1 MKIKYLI
8 DNLISPNIQALDFV
22 DRYASVVKT
31 INISIGDSVKRYP
44 IACDVTEQDC
54 ANNGRYQDLVPDD
67 SKMSVLYWEE
77 LQPMQVSGF
86 TPTKTFKN
94 RVFKGSAR
102 LIVWVNLAKMG
113 QTSCTT
119 PIEVLLELE
128 KAITQNIQITSGVF
142 QNSRVEILPTR
153 TEGNIDTIFGKY
165 SYPKTKN
172 FYLSPFDFFAID
184 VSFTIT
190 QCLTKGASFVLSP
203 SVDCANG
210 GTVEDACTLLL
221 QRLTTEQKND
231 CILPSYD
238 FSNPVVQDATTPTQQ
253 ADLSNWLCTPVNPYS
268 YLLDGINEGFSLTSS
283 TLNALNGFQPYTITS
298 WVRSTNYNLL
308 QYIFSKAVSGSAG
321 YGFYLGSGVVQ
332 AGVGGTIGDSAVKR
346 GIIPLTSNTWYHLAV
361 TYNGSGDA
369 NGFNFYVD
377 GVLLTNTAI
386 VSNSFSTSTLTSS
399 PVRIGSNNAASSFFS
414 GNICYT
420 RQWGREFTLSDI
432 VSDYHSRVLLPN
444 AIYPLDLI
452 FGFTP
457 SDLDIFANDRW
468 NTKNEAEPNNGF
480 GSSNVEFSKRS
491 TSIPF

>member
-1 MKIKYLI
+1 MINGQNPTLPTPTDPVEIDQAIQDLQLRLSTNLVWLTHGYGRAYIHVDETKSKKYTYPAIYLGKQNTAYNFFLASPDNDKTGQSFFLVDTERVQNFALGQYNMLQYSMSI
-8 DNLISPNIQALDFV
+8 VFTVNLKLANELLSETENFQANLIQQV
-22 DRYASVVKT
+22 R
-31 INISIGDSVKRYP
+31 
-44 IACDVTEQDC
+44 Q
-54 ANNGRYQDLVPDD
+54 
-67 SKMSVLYWEE
+67 VLTRD
-77 LQPMQVSGF
+77 LQPSF
-86 TPTKTFKN
+86 YTLELDEIKLNFKD
-94 RVFKGSAR
+94 VFR
-102 LIVWVNLAKMG
+102 
-113 QTSCTT
+113 
-119 PIEVLLELE
+119 EFVLNDDKVLE
-128 KAITQNIQITSGVF
+128 KAPFTHFRVNCTLLFQEQCNVPIVDRCQALQNNISQD
-142 QNSRVEILPTR
+142 EKLECILPT
-153 TEGNIDTIFGKY
+153 
-165 SYPKTKN
+165 
-172 FYLSPFDFFAID
+172 
-184 VSFTIT
+184 
-190 QCLTKGASFVLSP
+190 
-203 SVDCANG
+203 
-210 GTVEDACTLLL
+210 
-221 QRLTTEQKND
+221 
-231 CILPSYD
+231 YD
-238 FSNPVVQDATTPTQQ
+238 FSDTTVQDATTPTQQ
-253 ADLSNWLCTPVNPYS
+253 TDLTNWLCPPVNPYS

-399 PVRIGSNNAASSFFS
+399 PVRIGSNNAVSSFFS

-468 NTKNEAEPNNGF
+468 NTTNAAEPNNGF
-480 GSSNVEFSKRS
+480 GSSNLEFSKRS
-491 TSIPF
+491 ASIPF